1 MTSASTLQNQK
12 RDKRNPPKAQDKIII
27 KIRMEIH
34 EIDKETTEKKINQMK
49 PKSGSLKISIK
60 LINFEPDCGRLNN
73 GPSKDIYPLIP
84 RAC

>member
-1 MTSASTLQNQK
+1 
-12 RDKRNPPKAQDKIII
+12 
-27 KIRMEIH
+27 MEIH

-60 LINFEPDCGRLNN
+60 LINFKPDCGRLNN